1 MGLIINAESHA
12 NVYRNDVI
20 NQDQMNIDNST
31 VTNEDMNVYKE
42 FAKQSAAYLQRKKPI
57 YDFKTK
63 NRSFIQLY
71 KDLKKL
77 GVQNN
82 KFFLILM
89 LYLLHEVNYATLLL
103 YGLNLL
109 I

>member
-1 MGLIINAESHA
+1 MGLIMNATSQA
-12 NVYRNDVI
+12 NIYRNDVI
-20 NQDQMNIDNST
+20 NQNQMNIDNST

-77 GVQNN
+77 GVQKNE
-82 KFFLILM
+82 FCRIL
-89 LYLLHEVNYATLLL
+89 
-103 YGLNLL
+103 
-109 I
+109 